1 MSEVNASSA
10 DVRKL
15 AAALKQYKEET
26 KQVGRRVDGAI
37 RSANWHDKNK
47 DQFETRYRDFTR
59 QIDRFMS
66 TQVEDM
72 VRSLN
77 DLARKL
83 EDIERMRM

>member
-1 MSEVNASSA
+1 MSQVNASSA

-15 AAALKQYKEET
+15 ASALKQYRDET
-26 KQVGRRVDGAI
+26 KKVGRRVDSAI
-37 RSANWHDKNK
+37 NSANWRDAKK
-47 DQFETRYRDFTR
+47 DQFEARYRDFSK

-66 TQVEDM
+66 AQVDDM

-83 EDIERMRM
+83 EEIERMRM

>member
-15 AAALKQYKEET
+15 ASALKQYQEET
-26 KQVGRRVDGAI
+26 KQVGWRVDGAI
-37 RSANWHDKNK
+37 RSANWHDKK
-47 DQFETRYRDFTR
+47 KEQFEIRYRDFTK

-66 TQVEDM
+66 TQVEGM
-72 VRSLN
+72 IRSLN